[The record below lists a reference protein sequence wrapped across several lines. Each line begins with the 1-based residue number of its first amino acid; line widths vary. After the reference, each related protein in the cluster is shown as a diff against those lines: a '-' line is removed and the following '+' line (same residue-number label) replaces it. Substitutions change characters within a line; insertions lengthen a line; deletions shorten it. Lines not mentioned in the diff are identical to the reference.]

1 VYDQVQ
7 GLDIGGQRW
16 FLSKTYSRTS
26 KV

>member
-7 GLDIGGQRW
+7 GLDTERQRW